1 MARETYF
8 QWPYSLEYAVDSPP
22 TVNLL
27 HGSPLSEWP
36 AYEATVTPDA
46 LAAPGGDVS
55 ADLILE
61 TTATS
66 SHFLDKPVA
75 VLPNTDYTLSVYL
88 HAQDRTYA
96 CLHALGD
103 ETTAWAYFDLAVG
116 GWGAASGVDATCV
129 SDEGDGWFRCSFT
142 FNSGADT
149 LIGVGVAPSVA
160 GSSCW
165 SDEYAGDA
173 AKGIYATLPQLEP
186 VNLLCAATEVSA
198 WAPRAATLGAGGL
211 IRETVAHSLHVAE
224 RRVGVSPYTGHAL
237 SVVVEARGRTHA
249 CLSAFGDMTAAWAFF
264 DLSAGTVGESGG
276 VTAPAC
282 VALGGGRYR
291 CSFAFTTAGDTAV
304 YVGIAP
310 ATGPACLDDTYAG
323 DPARGI
329 AASAPT
335 LRPATVPT
343 DAIPCYVV
351 PFTVAWKPGMRQD
364 FRDLRF
370 RDEGMEPCTH
380 RLESYTAGTTATF
393 LIEIR
398 PGQERLSVLYGNGAA
413 VSASDDTF
421 CPVLDAFSGAA
432 VDTAIWTDLGGT
444 AVSGG
449 TLTITGGFGEFGVS
463 SIAALGIGTELRARL
478 TYTPG
483 SASYTEIGYGGYGSD
498 YALLV
503 YGTTLATYT
512 RNDAMGESTA
522 LALPAG
528 YHTLAIRRASASAV
542 VFLIDGVAVAT
553 HDEQIPDAAVPIHI
567 VSTYNIGASMALD
580 WITVRPCLAIEPTIT
595 YTGADCNPWSPL
607 VNRPAALFD
616 VPFDWSDFDAVKER
630 ALVSYTVRRSASD
643 VMYSADVTIH
653 DLVPQGT
660 NFTRVKLVEPDHNGV
675 DRLIFFGFLPAQT
688 STIQAAKN
696 STNYKGWDYGY
707 YIASAYMP
715 ISWCTLPST
724 TASPGQ
730 WIYDRMSYPTHWTD
744 IADPSRDLFDLSN
757 VDVDAPAAWGT
768 DALPVRDIVCPTTSS
783 HMAVYQAVAARLGC
797 IFYPRWIDVGKT
809 PTIGHQDPAYR
820 IIRKEAE
827 DYDAGGEGVGYHD
840 TTAANLGGAYRKDG
854 VDIEYFASEAGYN
867 VGWIRDGEWLQY
879 TVNFPVADTYVARF
893 RTASAAATGAR
904 SFKVYLDGAL
914 VDTISV
920 DGTGSYSTFDWNTD
934 TCDVVIGTAGN
945 HTIKLLFDN
954 AGDDVAD
961 LLHMNL
967 AAMEFTPTPED
978 TGTTPPTTVPA
989 LYWCDEADLDTALG
1003 LPVIEIPPYD
1013 PTLAGAVKYAEDMSD
1028 VANAVVVR
1036 YHLGTGATPD
1046 EILETTDWIAD
1057 RNGLEHWIE
1066 HVETVEAPI
1075 STATAEALRDALLAY
1090 FAEDW
1095 GTVTAKF
1102 IRRTDLQ
1109 LFQRLWFRGH
1119 DQIPEYEDDGTTPVL
1134 FRIVDISYSVG
1145 LAKCD
1150 VAITAVPVRKFA
1162 IEKQIARTR
1171 APDPATEI
1179 EAIARSV
1186 LKTLPPALTGTAGSA
1201 VGTGS
1206 VAVALDRG
1214 GTITARGVAASGSR
1228 VVCTWA
1234 DGIGYVA
1241 SVIAAAL

>member
-1 MARETYF
+1 MTRETYF
-8 QWPYSLEYAVDSPP
+8 QWPYSLEYAVADAAPS
-22 TVNLL
+22 TNLL
-27 HGSPLSEWP
+27 HGAADLSAWG

-75 VLPNTDYTLSVYL
+75 VLPNTDYTFSVYL

-103 ETTAWAYFDLAVG
+103 ETTAWAYFDLSVG

-129 SDEGDGWFRCSFT
+129 SDDGDGWFRCSFT

-173 AKGIYATLPQLEP
+173 AKGVYATLPQLEP
-186 VNLLCAATEVSA
+186 
-198 WAPRAATLGAGGL
+198 G
-211 IRETVAHSLHVAE
+211 
-224 RRVGVSPYTGHAL
+224 
-237 SVVVEARGRTHA
+237 
-249 CLSAFGDMTAAWAFF
+249 
-264 DLSAGTVGESGG
+264 
-276 VTAPAC
+276 
-282 VALGGGRYR
+282 
-291 CSFAFTTAGDTAV
+291 TTA
-304 YVGIAP
+304 
-310 ATGPACLDDTYAG
+310 
-323 DPARGI
+323 
-329 AASAPT
+329 
-335 LRPATVPT
+335 T

-351 PFTVAWKPGMRQD
+351 PLTVAWKPGMRQD

-370 RDEGMEPCTH
+370 RDEGMIPLTH

-393 LIEIR
+393 LLEIR

-413 VSASDDTF
+413 VSASDETF

-444 AVSGG
+444 SVSGG
-449 TLTITGGFGEFGVS
+449 ALTVTGNIAAPAPGVRSVDMFGV
-463 SIAALGIGTELRARL
+463 
-478 TYTPG
+478 G
-483 SASYTEIGYGGYGSD
+483 SAVRFRASVAATIGDVYAGFAAADGSSYATLRWSFADEFAITRHASGS
-498 YALLV
+498 V
-503 YGTTLATYT
+503 T
-512 RNDAMGESTA
+512 STA
-522 LALPAG
+522 APIATG
-528 YHTLAIRRASASAV
+528 YHTVEVARTSDAEV
-542 VFLIDGVAVAT
+542 VFTVDGAVVAT
-553 HDEQIPDAAVPIHI
+553 HTTNVPTADMPISIWAARTFETSAV
-567 VSTYNIGASMALD
+567 D
-580 WITVRPCLAIEPTIT
+580 WITVRPCLAIEPTLS
-595 YTGADCNPWSPL
+595 YLSADCNPWSPL
-607 VNRPAALFD
+607 VNRPSALFD

-643 VMYSADVTIH
+643 VMYSADVTFH

-707 YIASAYMP
+707 FIAGRNPGMALSTM
-715 ISWCTLPST
+715 PST
-724 TASPGQ
+724 TGSPGQ
-730 WIYDRMSYPTHWTD
+730 WLHDYLSDDDQWPD
-744 IADPSRDLFDLSN
+744 LADLSRALFDTSN
-757 VDVDAPAAWGT
+757 IDVDAPAAWGT
-768 DALPVRDIVCPTTSS
+768 VALPVRDIVVPVDANFMTLAQKLATD
-783 HMAVYQAVAARLGC
+783 LGC
-797 IFYPRWIDVGKT
+797 VFYPRWIDVGKT

-827 DYDAGGEGVGYHD
+827 DYNTGGEGVGYHD

-879 TVNFPVADTYVARF
+879 TVNFPVTDTYVARF

-920 DGTGSYSTFDWNTD
+920 DGTGSYSAFAWNTD
-934 TCDVVIGTAGN
+934 TCNIVIGTAGN

-961 LLHMNL
+961 LLHMNI
-967 AAMEFTPTPED
+967 ASMEFTPTPAD
-978 TGTTPPTTVPA
+978 DGTVPPTTVPA
-989 LYWCDEADLDTALG
+989 IYWCDEADLDDALG

-1013 PTLAGAVKYAEDMSD
+1013 PTLAGAVKYVEDSAD
-1028 VANAVVVR
+1028 LANAVIVR

-1046 EILETTDWIAD
+1046 ALLETGDPWIFTGD
-1057 RNGLEHWIE
+1057 GTFNGLELPID
-1066 HVETVEAPI
+1066 HVETVETPI
-1075 STATAEALRDALLAY
+1075 TTATAEALRDALKAY
-1090 FAEDW
+1090 YAGNW
-1095 GTVTAKF
+1095 GTVTASF
-1102 IRRTDLQ
+1102 TRRPDLQ
-1109 LFQRLWFRGH
+1109 LYQRLWFRGH
-1119 DQIPEYEDDGTTPVL
+1119 DQIPEYEDDGTTPLL

-1145 LAKCD
+1145 LARCD
-1150 VAITAVPVRKFA
+1150 VGITAVPARKFS
-1162 IEKQIARTR
+1162 IERQIARTR

-1234 DGIGYVA
+1234 EGIGYVA
-1241 SVIAAAL
+1241 SVIAAAT